1 MGNARRTGG
10 RNLFGRK
17 ITLFSLFGFKVSVDL
32 SWIIIAVLVTWSL
45 AEGVFP
51 RYLQGLS
58 VGTYWWMGAVGA
70 AGLFASIVVHE
81 LFHSLVARRFGLPMK
96 GITLFLFGG
105 VAEME
110 DEPPSAKSE
119 FFMSIAGP
127 ITSIVVGLI
136 FLSAY
141 WLGNTAGWS
150 KPAIG
155 IVFYLGAINLILAV
169 FNLVPAF
176 PLDGG
181 RVLRSALWYWKGSLR
196 WATRVA
202 SQIGGAFGI
211 ILIVLGVIYFI
222 RGAFLGGV
230 WWALI
235 GLFIRRASQMSYQRV
250 LIRKALEGETVE
262 RFMKR
267 DPVTV
272 SPDISINDLV
282 EDYVYKHH
290 FKMYPVTK
298 DGDLLGCITTKEI
311 KDIPRDKW
319 KETRVSDVAQGCLP
333 ENSIRPDTDATKA
346 LSLMG
351 MSGRTRLMVTDGT
364 HLLGLITLK
373 DLLRFL
379 TVKMDLAGDEVA
391 DRIAGR

>member
-1 MGNARRTGG
+1 M
-10 RNLFGRK
+10 FGTK
-17 ITLFSLFGFKVSVDL
+17 IKLFSLFGFKVSIDL

-45 AEGVFP
+45 AAGVFP
-51 RYLQGLS
+51 RYLKGLS
-58 VGTYWWMGAVGA
+58 EGMYWWMGAIGA
-70 AGLFASIVVHE
+70 AGLFASIIIHE

-105 VAEME
+105 VAEMD

-136 FLSAY
+136 FLGAY
-141 WLGNTAGWS
+141 LLGNTAGWP
-150 KPAIG
+150 KPVIG
-155 IVFYLGAINLILAV
+155 IVFYLGAINLILAA

-202 SQIGGAFGI
+202 SQIGSGFGI
-211 ILIVLGVIYFI
+211 VLIVLGVIYFI

-250 LIRKALEGETVE
+250 LIRRALEGETVE

-272 SPDISINDLV
+272 PPDITISDLV
-282 EDYVYKHH
+282 EHYVYKYH

-311 KDIPRDKW
+311 KEVPREKW
-319 KETRVSDVAQGCLP
+319 NETRVSDAAQRCSQD
-333 ENSIRPDTDATKA
+333 NSISPDTDATRA
-346 LSLMG
+346 LSQMG
-351 MSGRTRLMVTDGT
+351 RSGQSRLMVTEGG
-364 HLLGLITLK
+364 HLVGLITLK
-373 DLLRFL
+373 DLLSFL
-379 TVKMDLAGDEVA
+379 TVKMDLSGEDIEQRVEGMK
-391 DRIAGR
+391 R

>member
-1 MGNARRTGG
+1 
-10 RNLFGRK
+10 LFGRQIK
-17 ITLFSLFGFKVSVDL
+17 LFRLFGFRVSIDL
-32 SWIIIAVLVTWSL
+32 SWVIVAVLVTWSL

-51 RYLQGLS
+51 RYLGGLS
-58 VGTYWWMGAVGA
+58 QETYWWMGALGA
-70 AGLFASIVVHE
+70 AGLFASIIVHE
-81 LFHSLVARRFGLPMK
+81 LFHSLVARRFGLPMR

-110 DEPPSAKSE
+110 SEPPSAKSE

-127 ITSIVVGLI
+127 ITSIVLGLI
-136 FLSAY
+136 FFGIYLVGSASE
-141 WLGNTAGWS
+141 WP

-155 IVFYLGAINLILAV
+155 ILFYIGAINVILAG

-202 SQIGGAFGI
+202 SQIGSVFGI
-211 ILIVLGVIYFI
+211 VLIVLGVIYFI
-222 RGAFLGGV
+222 RGAFLGGI

-250 LIRKALEGETVE
+250 LIRRALEGETVG
-262 RFMKR
+262 RFMKHE
-267 DPVTV
+267 PVTV
-272 SPDISINDLV
+272 PPGISINDLV
-282 EDYVYKHH
+282 EHYVYKHH
-290 FKMYPVTK
+290 FKMYPVTRN
-298 DGDLLGCITTKEI
+298 GELLGCITTKEI
-311 KDIPRDKW
+311 KAIPREEW
-319 KETRVSDVAQGCLP
+319 RERIVTDVIQPCSAENTIGP
-333 ENSIRPDTDATKA
+333 ETDATTA

-351 MSGRTRLMVTDGT
+351 KTGQSRLMVTDGGR
-364 HLLGLITLK
+364 LVGLIALK

-379 TVKMDLAGDEVA
+379 TVKMDLSGEESE
-391 DRIAGR
+391 RRLPEI

>member
-1 MGNARRTGG
+1 MFGKKIRLF
-10 RNLFGRK
+10 NLFGFR
-17 ITLFSLFGFKVSVDL
+17 VSIDL
-32 SWIIIAVLVTWSL
+32 SWIIVVVLVTWSL
-45 AEGVFP
+45 ADGVFP
-51 RYLQGLS
+51 RYLSGLS
-58 VGTYWWMGAVGA
+58 PETYWWMGALGA
-70 AGLFASIVVHE
+70 AGLFASIIVHE
-81 LFHSLVARRFGLPMK
+81 LFHSLVARKFGIRMR

-110 DEPPSAKSE
+110 SEPPSARSE

-127 ITSIVVGLI
+127 ITSVILGLI
-136 FLSAY
+136 FFGIYLVGSA
-141 WLGNTAGWS
+141 GGWP

-155 IVFYLGAINLILAV
+155 ILFYVGAINIILAG

-202 SQIGGAFGI
+202 SQIGSAFGI
-211 ILIVLGVIYFI
+211 VLIVLGVIYFI
-222 RGAFLGGV
+222 RGAFLGGI
-230 WWALI
+230 WWAII

-250 LIRKALEGETVE
+250 LIRHALEGETVG

-267 DPVTV
+267 EPVTV
-272 SPDISINDLV
+272 PPDISIKDLV
-282 EDYVYKHH
+282 EEYVYKHH

-298 DGDLLGCITTKEI
+298 DGGLVGCITTKEI
-311 KDIPRDKW
+311 KAVPRDKW
-319 KETRVSDVAQGCLP
+319 AERTVADVVRPCSP
-333 ENSIRPDTDATKA
+333 ENSIGPDIDATTA

-351 MSGRTRLMVTDGT
+351 KTGQSRLMVTESG
-364 HLLGLITLK
+364 HLVGLITLK

-379 TVKMDLAGDEVA
+379 TVKMDLSEEGAERRPDPGP
-391 DRIAGR
+391 

>member
-1 MGNARRTGG
+1 
-10 RNLFGRK
+10 LFGTK
-17 ITLFSLFGFKVSVDL
+17 IKLFSLFGFRVSIDL

-51 RYLQGLS
+51 RYLAGLS
-58 VGTYWWMGAVGA
+58 KGTYWWMGAIGA
-70 AGLFASIVVHE
+70 AGLFASIIVHE

-105 VAEME
+105 VAEMD

-127 ITSIVVGLI
+127 ITSIAVGLL
-136 FLSAY
+136 FLAVY
-141 WLGNTAGWS
+141 WVGNSGGWP

-155 IVFYLGAINLILAV
+155 IVYYLGAINLILAA
-169 FNLVPAF
+169 FNMVPAF

-181 RVLRSALWYWKGSLR
+181 RVLRSALWQWKGNLR

-202 SQIGGAFGI
+202 SQIGSGFGI
-211 ILIVLGVIYFI
+211 VLIVLGVIYFI

-250 LIRKALEGETVE
+250 LIRRALEGETVE

-267 DPVTV
+267 DPITV
-272 SPDISINDLV
+272 PPDITINDLV
-282 EDYVYKHH
+282 ENYVYKHH

-298 DGDLLGCITTKEI
+298 NGDLLGCITTKEI
-311 KDIPRDKW
+311 KEIPREEWNAK
-319 KETRVSDVAQGCLP
+319 KVSDVARGCSQD
-333 ENSIRPDTDATKA
+333 NSISPGMDAMKA

-351 MSGRTRLMVTDGT
+351 MSGQSRLMVIEGGR
-364 HLLGLITLK
+364 LVGLITLK
-373 DLLRFL
+373 DLLNFL
-379 TVKMDLAGDEVA
+379 AVKMDLSGDDIEQ
-391 DRIAGR
+391 RIERIPR

>member
-1 MGNARRTGG
+1 M
-10 RNLFGRK
+10 FGK
-17 ITLFSLFGFKVSVDL
+17 KVKLFSLFGFRVSIDL

-51 RYLQGLS
+51 QYLEGLS
-58 VGTYWWMGAVGA
+58 SGTYWWMGVVGA

-105 VAEME
+105 VAEMD

-119 FFMSIAGP
+119 FYMSIAGP

-136 FLSAY
+136 FLTVY
-141 WLGNTAGWS
+141 WVGNTGGWS

-155 IVFYLGAINLILAV
+155 IVFYLGAINLILAG

-202 SQIGGAFGI
+202 SQIGAGFGI
-211 ILIVLGVIYFI
+211 VLIILGVVYFI
-222 RGAFLGGV
+222 RGNLLGGV

-250 LIRKALEGETVE
+250 LIRKALEGETVA
-262 RFMKR
+262 RFMKE

-272 SPDISINDLV
+272 PPDISVNELV

-298 DGDLLGCITTKEI
+298 DGGLMGCITTREI
-311 KDIPRDKW
+311 KNVPREKW
-319 KETRVSDVAQGCLP
+319 KETKVSDVAQDCSP
-333 ENSIRPDTDATKA
+333 ENSISPETDATKA

-351 MSGRTRLMVTDGT
+351 KSGQSRLMVTEGG
-364 HLLGLITLK
+364 HLVGLITLK

-379 TVKMDLAGDEVA
+379 TVKMDLSGEDIEQ
-391 DRIAGR
+391 RLGRMKR

>member
-1 MGNARRTGG
+1 MFGKQIKLF
-10 RNLFGRK
+10 NLFGFR
-17 ITLFSLFGFKVSVDL
+17 VSIDL
-32 SWIIIAVLVTWSL
+32 SWIIVALLVTWSL
-45 AEGVFP
+45 AEEMFP
-51 RYLQGLS
+51 RYIEGLPS
-58 VGTYWWMGAVGA
+58 QTYWWMGALGA
-70 AGLFASIVVHE
+70 AGLFASIIVHE
-81 LFHSLVARRFGLPMK
+81 LFHSLVARRFGLRMR

-110 DEPPSAKSE
+110 SEPPSAKSE

-127 ITSIVVGLI
+127 ITSVVLGLI
-136 FLSAY
+136 FFGIYLVGSA
-141 WLGNTAGWS
+141 GGWP

-155 IVFYLGAINLILAV
+155 ILFYVGAINIILAG

-202 SQIGGAFGI
+202 SQIGSIFGI
-211 ILIVLGVIYFI
+211 VLIVLGVIYFI
-222 RGAFLGGV
+222 RGAFLGGI

-235 GLFIRRASQMSYQRV
+235 GLFIRKASQMSYQRV
-250 LIRKALEGETVE
+250 LIRRALEGETVR

-267 DPVTV
+267 EPVTV
-272 SPDISINDLV
+272 PPDISIKDLV
-282 EDYVYKHH
+282 EEYVYKHH

-298 DGDLLGCITTKEI
+298 DGGLVACITTKEI
-311 KDIPRDKW
+311 KAVPRDKW
-319 KETRVSDVAQGCLP
+319 AERKVADVARPCSP
-333 ENSIRPDTDATKA
+333 ENSIGPETDATTA

-351 MSGRTRLMVTDGT
+351 KTGQSRLMVIEGGR
-364 HLLGLITLK
+364 LVGLIALK

-379 TVKMDLAGDEVA
+379 TIKMDLSEDEA
-391 DRIAGR
+391 EGHPDPGP

>member
-1 MGNARRTGG
+1 
-10 RNLFGRK
+10 LFGK
-17 ITLFSLFGFKVSVDL
+17 KVKLFSLFGFRVSIDL

-51 RYLQGLS
+51 QYLEGLS
-58 VGTYWWMGAVGA
+58 SGTYWWMGVVGA

-105 VAEME
+105 VAEMD

-119 FFMSIAGP
+119 FYMSIAGP

-136 FLSAY
+136 FLTVY
-141 WLGNTAGWS
+141 WVGNTGGWS

-155 IVFYLGAINLILAV
+155 IVFYLGAINLILAG

-202 SQIGGAFGI
+202 SQIGAGFGI
-211 ILIVLGVIYFI
+211 VLIILGVVYFI
-222 RGAFLGGV
+222 RGNLLGGV

-250 LIRKALEGETVE
+250 LIRKALEGETVA
-262 RFMKR
+262 RFMKE

-272 SPDISINDLV
+272 PPDISVNELV

-298 DGDLLGCITTKEI
+298 DGGLMGCITTREI
-311 KDIPRDKW
+311 KNVPREKW
-319 KETRVSDVAQGCLP
+319 KETKVSDVAQDCSP
-333 ENSIRPDTDATKA
+333 ENSISPETDATKA

-351 MSGRTRLMVTDGT
+351 KSGQSRLMVTEGG
-364 HLLGLITLK
+364 HLVGLITLK

-379 TVKMDLAGDEVA
+379 TVKMDLSGEDIEQ
-391 DRIAGR
+391 RLGRMKR

>member
-1 MGNARRTGG
+1 M
-10 RNLFGRK
+10 
-17 ITLFSLFGFKVSVDL
+17 D
-32 SWIIIAVLVTWSL
+32 
-45 AEGVFP
+45 
-51 RYLQGLS
+51 
-58 VGTYWWMGAVGA
+58 
-70 AGLFASIVVHE
+70 
-81 LFHSLVARRFGLPMK
+81 
-96 GITLFLFGG
+96 
-105 VAEME
+105 

-127 ITSIVVGLI
+127 ITSVAVGLI
-136 FLSAY
+136 LLGIY
-141 WLGNTAGWS
+141 WLGDTGGWP

-155 IVFYLGAINLILAV
+155 ILFYLGAINLILAA

-202 SQIGGAFGI
+202 SQIGSAFGI
-211 ILIVLGVIYFI
+211 VLIVLGVIYFI

-250 LIRKALEGETVE
+250 LIRKALEGETVA
-262 RFMKR
+262 RFMKQ
-267 DPVTV
+267 DPITV
-272 SPDISINDLV
+272 RPDISIHDLV

-290 FKMYPVTK
+290 FKMYPVTE
-298 DGDLLGCITTKEI
+298 DASLLGCITTKEI
-311 KDIPRDKW
+311 KNVPRDKW
-319 KETRVSDVAQGCLP
+319 KETKVSDVAQGCSP
-333 ENSIRPDTDATKA
+333 ENSIGPDTDATKA

-351 MSGRTRLMVTDGT
+351 RSGQSRLMVTEAGR
-364 HLLGLITLK
+364 LVGLITLK

-379 TVKMDLAGDEVA
+379 TVKMDLSGEDIEQRT
-391 DRIAGR
+391 DKME

>member
-1 MGNARRTGG
+1 
-10 RNLFGRK
+10 
-17 ITLFSLFGFKVSVDL
+17 
-32 SWIIIAVLVTWSL
+32 
-45 AEGVFP
+45 
-51 RYLQGLS
+51 
-58 VGTYWWMGAVGA
+58 
-70 AGLFASIVVHE
+70 
-81 LFHSLVARRFGLPMK
+81 
-96 GITLFLFGG
+96 
-105 VAEME
+105 ME

-127 ITSIVVGLI
+127 ITSIVVGLV
-136 FLSAY
+136 FFAVYLV
-141 WLGNTAGWS
+141 GNIGGWS
-150 KPAIG
+150 RPVVG
-155 IVFYLGAINLILAV
+155 IVFYLGAINLILAA

-181 RVLRSALWYWKGSLR
+181 RVLRSALWYWKGSIR

-211 ILIVLGVIYFI
+211 VLIVLGVIYFI
-222 RGAFLGGV
+222 RGAYLGGV

-250 LIRKALEGETVE
+250 LIRKALEGETVA
-262 RFMKR
+262 RFMKE

-272 SPDISINDLV
+272 SPDITINELV

-298 DGDLLGCITTKEI
+298 DGDLLGCITTREI
-311 KDIPRDKW
+311 KNVPREKW
-319 KETRVSDVAQGCLP
+319 KETRVSDVSQDCSRD
-333 ENSIRPDTDATKA
+333 NSIGPETDATKA

-351 MSGRTRLMVTDGT
+351 RSGQSRLMVIDGG
-364 HLLGLITLK
+364 HLIGLITLK

-379 TVKMDLAGDEVA
+379 TVKMDLSGEDIEQ
-391 DRIAGR
+391 RLERMKR

>member
-1 MGNARRTGG
+1 
-10 RNLFGRK
+10 LFGTK
-17 ITLFSLFGFKVSVDL
+17 VKLFSLFGFRVSIDL
-32 SWIIIAVLVTWSL
+32 SWIIIAFLVVWSL
-45 AEGVFP
+45 AAGVFP
-51 RYLQGLS
+51 RYLPGLS
-58 VGTYWWMGAVGA
+58 TGTYWWMGAVGA
-70 AGLFASIVVHE
+70 IGLFASIILHE

-105 VAEME
+105 VAEMD

-119 FFMSIAGP
+119 FFMSVAGP
-127 ITSIVVGLI
+127 ITSIVVGLV
-136 FLSAY
+136 FLGIY
-141 WLGNTAGWS
+141 LLGHAAQWP

-155 IVFYLGAINLILAV
+155 IVFYLGAINLILAA

-181 RVLRSALWYWKGSLR
+181 RVLRSALWHWKGSLR

-202 SQIGGAFGI
+202 SQIGSGFGI
-211 ILIVLGVIYFI
+211 VLIVLGVIYFI

-250 LIRKALEGETVE
+250 LIRKALEGETVG

-272 SPDISINDLV
+272 PPDISINDLV
-282 EDYVYKHH
+282 EEYVYKHH
-290 FKMYPVTK
+290 FKMYPVTRN
-298 DGDLLGCITTKEI
+298 GDLMGCITTKEI
-311 KDIPRDKW
+311 KEVPRDRW
-319 KETRVSDVAQGCLP
+319 KETKVSDVVKGCSA
-333 ENSIRPDTDATKA
+333 ENSIGPEMDATRA

-351 MSGRTRLMVTDGT
+351 QSGQSRLMVTDGGR
-364 HLLGLITLK
+364 LVGLITLK
-373 DLLRFL
+373 DLLSFL
-379 TVKMDLAGDEVA
+379 TVKMDLSGEDVGQRVEKL
-391 DRIAGR
+391 GR